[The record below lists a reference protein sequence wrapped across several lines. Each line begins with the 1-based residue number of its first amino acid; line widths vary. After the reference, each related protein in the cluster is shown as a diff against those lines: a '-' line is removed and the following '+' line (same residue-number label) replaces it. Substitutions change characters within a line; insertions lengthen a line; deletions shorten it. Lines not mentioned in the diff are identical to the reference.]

1 MKKLFRSKE
10 SRMIAGLCGGL
21 GKYWNTDPTLIR
33 LIFVVILIITGIIPA
48 LIGYLVGWIIV
59 PEKE

>member
-59 PEKE
+59 PEEE

>member
-21 GKYWNTDPTLIR
+21 GEYWNTDPTLIR

-59 PEKE
+59 PEEE